1 MLQSKQV
8 SEVLSQVVT
17 DHSSHTASPIS
28 VSLLTPKGLPLTTV
42 TSANALEL
50 SLSPDNLRVYSLLA
64 INSFQQQPK
73 SEDANIDDWALIDL
87 DGSLKAMVR
96 KFSTLEND
104 LENFHNDMFVALF
117 YSEGLLDAQA
127 KVKLDAVTKALV
139 NGLRGYMWH

>member
-17 DHSSHTASPIS
+17 DHTSHTASPIS
-28 VSLLTPKGLPLTTV
+28 VSLLTSKGLPLTTV

-64 INSFQQQPK
+64 INSFHQQPK

-104 LENFHNDMFVALF
+104 LENFHNDMFVVLF

-139 NGLRGYMWH
+139 KGLRGYMAH